1 MNPRTR
7 RILQAV
13 LYEAIAVAFL
23 GPALSLVFGRPLVS
37 TISLALLMSAV
48 ALAWSYVF
56 NSLFERW
63 ESRQR
68 VGGRSPQ
75 RRFIHALGFEGGL
88 VILLVP
94 LMAGWLRISLVQAF
108 LADIGTLAVFFVY
121 SVAFTWLFDRLFGL
135 PISAAK
141 PCEA

>member
-23 GPALSLVFGRPLVS
+23 GPALSLVFERPLFS
-37 TISLALLMSAV
+37 TLSLALLMSAV

-121 SVAFTWLFDRLFGL
+121 SVAFTWLFDRIFGL

>member
-23 GPALSLVFGRPLVS
+23 GPALSLVFERPLVS
-37 TISLALLMSAV
+37 TLSLALLMSAV

-94 LMAGWLRISLVQAF
+94 LMAGWLRISLLQAF
-108 LADIGTLAVFFVY
+108 LADIGTLVVFLVY
-121 SVAFTWLFDRLFGL
+121 SVAFTWLFDRIFGL
-135 PISAAK
+135 PISALK
-141 PCEA
+141 LSEA

>member
-7 RILQAV
+7 RVLQAV
-13 LYEAIAVAFL
+13 LYEAIAVALL
-23 GPALSLVFGRPLVS
+23 GPALSLIFAQPVIS
-37 TISLALLMSAV
+37 TLSLALLMSAA
-48 ALAWSYVF
+48 ALAWNYVF

-68 VGGRSPQ
+68 VAGRSPQ
-75 RRFIHALGFEGGL
+75 RRLMHALGFEGGL

-94 LMAGWLRISLVQAF
+94 LMADWLRISLIQAF

-121 SVAFTWLFDRLFGL
+121 SIAFTWLFDRLFGL
-135 PISAAK
+135 PKSVAK
-141 PCEA
+141 PCDA

>member
-1 MNPRTR
+1 MNSRSR

-13 LYEAIAVAFL
+13 LYEAIAVALL
-23 GPALSLVFGRPLVS
+23 GPALSLIFAQPVVS
-37 TISLALLMSAV
+37 TLSLALLMSAV

-68 VGGRSPQ
+68 VVGRSPQ
-75 RRFIHALGFEGGL
+75 RRLAHALGFEGGL

-94 LMAGWLRISLVQAF
+94 LIADWLRISLIQAF
-108 LADIGTLAVFFVY
+108 LTDIGTLAVFFVY

>member
-23 GPALSLVFGRPLVS
+23 GPALSLVFERPLVS
-37 TISLALLMSAV
+37 TLSLALLMSAV
-48 ALAWSYVF
+48 ALAWSYAF

-68 VGGRSPQ
+68 VGGRPPQ

-94 LMAGWLRISLVQAF
+94 LMAGWLRISWIQAL
-108 LADIGTLAVFFVY
+108 LADIGTLVVFFVY
-121 SVAFTWLFDRLFGL
+121 SVAFTWLFDRIFGL

>member
-23 GPALSLVFGRPLVS
+23 GPALSLVFERPLVS
-37 TISLALLMSAV
+37 TLSLALLMSAV

-94 LMAGWLRISLVQAF
+94 LMAGWLRISWIQAL

-121 SVAFTWLFDRLFGL
+121 SLAFTWLFDRIFGL

>member
-23 GPALSLVFGRPLVS
+23 GPALSLVFERPLVS
-37 TISLALLMSAV
+37 TLSLALLMSAV

-94 LMAGWLRISLVQAF
+94 LMAGWLRISWIQAL
-108 LADIGTLAVFFVY
+108 LADIGTLVVFFVY
-121 SVAFTWLFDRLFGL
+121 SVAFTWLFDRIFGL

-141 PCEA
+141 PCET

>member
-23 GPALSLVFGRPLVS
+23 GPALSLVFERPLVS
-37 TISLALLMSAV
+37 TLSLALLMSAV

-94 LMAGWLRISLVQAF
+94 LMAGWLRISWIQAL

-121 SVAFTWLFDRLFGL
+121 SVAFTWLFDRIFGL